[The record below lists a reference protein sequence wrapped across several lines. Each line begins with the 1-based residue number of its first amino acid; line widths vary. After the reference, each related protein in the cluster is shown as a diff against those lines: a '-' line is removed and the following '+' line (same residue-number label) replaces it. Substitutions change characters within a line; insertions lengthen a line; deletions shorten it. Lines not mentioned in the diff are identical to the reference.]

1 MALDSHLSEVSKLK
15 SITIKDLEI
24 VEQERQQKEVA
35 EKSTSMALAQLALE
49 NQKKDILITQLTQ
62 TVANLNIEIMKLKG
76 GIS

>member
-1 MALDSHLSEVSKLK
+1 MK
-15 SITIKDLEI
+15 SIRIKDLEI
-24 VEQERQQKEVA
+24 VEQERKHVEIA
-35 EKSTSMALAQLALE
+35 EKSTAMALGQLALE

>member
-1 MALDSHLSEVSKLK
+1 MK
-15 SITIKDLEI
+15 SIRIKDLEI
-24 VEQERQQKEVA
+24 VEQERKHGEIA

-76 GIS
+76 GVS